1 MACAVSEIASNH
13 SFSVSCCRCRTASTR
28 FPHCDAR
35 RQQNKK
41 AGRDLAECLNEWTVR
56 CLNFGRTKPEDRR
69 RRERLSHLITRI
81 APPLP
86 QPRLQPALFS
96 PSLPHCSHTQPSLR
110 LLFWISP
117 EACILPLLTTLTA
130 TGRLVVARLPPQSL
144 IRRLPSGATRAALR
158 SLVSFALTS
167 HERSLRQCTRASL
180 ALHRDAS
187 LPRLTWSLPARLHL
201 PDLSLI
207 RSDKTPYTRPR
218 FFFLL
223 PLVLLSVLPL
233 SPVPLPS
240 GRTT

>member
-1 MACAVSEIASNH
+1 M
-13 SFSVSCCRCRTASTR
+13 CRCRTASTR
-28 FPHCDAR
+28 FPHCDAL
-35 RQQNKK
+35 RQQNNK
-41 AGRDLAECLNEWTVR
+41 ARRDLAECLNEWTVR

-86 QPRLQPALFS
+86 QPRLHPAHFFLFP
-96 PSLPHCSHTQPSLR
+96 PSLLPHPTFFAPPLLDKPRSLH
-110 LLFWISP
+110 SP
-117 EACILPLLTTLTA
+117 DRPNSLLLTTLA
-130 TGRLVVARLPPQSL
+130 AIRRLVIARLPPQSL

-158 SLVSFALTS
+158 FLVSFALTS
-167 HERSLRQCTRASL
+167 HGRSLRQCTQASL

-240 GRTT
+240 DRTT